1 VRARLERIQK
11 AAQRA
16 AMLTNQLLDY
26 AGRGSLLTEPLDLSR
41 LVGELGELLELTVAR
56 KAQLGLRLPPDL
68 PTVQGDAAQL
78 SQVVMNLI
86 TNAGEAISAPGGRI
100 DVATGEVAATREDL
114 DRMLLGDE
122 LREGPYVFVEVAD
135 SGCGMTAET
144 RARIFDPFFTTKF
157 TGRGLGLAA
166 VLGIV
171 RAHRGAIEIESEPGR
186 GTRFRVL
193 FPAGPRAERTASAS
207 PAPEP
212 ARAALRG
219 TLLVVD
225 DDPGVLEVTAETLMR
240 AGFDVLCAEDGA
252 AALAAFRQHAGEIRV
267 VLLDLNM
274 PGASGEDTFEAI
286 RGIRPEAKIVLISG
300 YSQDRA
306 AGRFAPSALASF
318 LQKPFLPGALVATV
332 RTLLET

>member
-1 VRARLERIQK
+1 
-11 AAQRA
+11 
-16 AMLTNQLLDY
+16 
-26 AGRGSLLTEPLDLSR
+26 
-41 LVGELGELLELTVAR
+41 
-56 KAQLGLRLPPDL
+56 
-68 PTVQGDAAQL
+68 VQGDAAQL

-86 TNAGEAISAPGGRI
+86 TNAGEAISSPGGRI
-100 DVATGEVAATREDL
+100 DVATGEVAATRADL

-193 FPAGPRAERTASAS
+193 FPAGPRAERTASAP

-240 AGFDVLCAEDGA
+240 AGFETCPA
-252 AALAAFRQHAGEIRV
+252 
-267 VLLDLNM
+267 
-274 PGASGEDTFEAI
+274 
-286 RGIRPEAKIVLISG
+286 
-300 YSQDRA
+300 RA
-306 AGRFAPSALASF
+306 AKTPSRRSAGSS
-318 LQKPFLPGALVATV
+318 P
-332 RTLLET
+332 R